1 MEQFTA
7 ENIRNVS
14 LLSHA
19 GAVNTSLSESIL
31 FNAKATTRLGRIEK
45 VTTTSLAKKSPL
57 PRPFEPTEE
66 EEPHVDKSAIEN
78 ESFEELDT
86 EDEPLTEVEKES

>member
-1 MEQFTA
+1 MKQFTV

-19 GAVNTSLSESIL
+19 GAGITSLSKSIL
-31 FNAKATTRLGRIEK
+31 FNAKATIRLGRIEEG
-45 VTTTSLAKKSPL
+45 TTTALAKKSPL

-66 EEPHVDKSAIEN
+66 EEPPVDNSEIED

-86 EDEPLTEVEKES
+86 EDEPLTEAEKES